1 MRKLRIIIAEDEPII
16 LEMYKNI
23 VGKREDYEIIGTA
36 TNGKEEEEL
45 INTTKPDVVIT
56 DNQMPI
62 QNGIDVIEKV
72 YNSDLVYKP
81 KFILITGDYR
91 DRNFLDKCER
101 LQVERVMGKP
111 VNYDSLDFLL
121 TDLKVII
128 EDETPSFVGRNSEGW
143 REMYMNKEIVD
154 LKKYFTNEEF
164 DLFRKLGIEIKDKI
178 YTEYE
183 IELINNSLYDYY
195 YSEDMSEDEKSQVK
209 SLEETGVTREQ
220 YNNLLNKIEQIN
232 EEYEF

>member
-45 INTTKPDVVIT
+45 IYTTKPDVVIT

-91 DRNFLDKCER
+91 DRSFLDKCEK

-128 EDETPSFVGRNSEGW
+128 EDETPSFVGKNSEGW

-183 IELINNSLYDYY
+183 IELINNSLYEYY
-195 YSEDMSEDEKSQVK
+195 YSEDMSEDEKNQVK

>member
-45 INTTKPDVVIT
+45 IYTTKPDVVIT

-128 EDETPSFVGRNSEGW
+128 EDETPSFVGKNSEGW

-164 DLFRKLGIEIKDKI
+164 DLFRQLGIEIKDKI

-183 IELINNSLYDYY
+183 IELINNSLYEYY

>member
-91 DRNFLDKCER
+91 DRSFLDKCEK

-128 EDETPSFVGRNSEGW
+128 EDETPSFVGKNSEGW

-195 YSEDMSEDEKSQVK
+195 YSEDMSEDEKNQVK

>member
-45 INTTKPDVVIT
+45 IYTTKPDVVIT

-91 DRNFLDKCER
+91 DRNFLDKCEK

-128 EDETPSFVGRNSEGW
+128 EDETPNFVGKNSEGW

-195 YSEDMSEDEKSQVK
+195 YSEDMSEDEKNQVK

>member
-91 DRNFLDKCER
+91 DRNFLDKCEK

-128 EDETPSFVGRNSEGW
+128 EDETPNFVGKNSEGW

>member
-36 TNGKEEEEL
+36 TNGKEEDEL

-91 DRNFLDKCER
+91 DRSFLDKCEK

-128 EDETPSFVGRNSEGW
+128 EDETPSFVGKNSEGW

-195 YSEDMSEDEKSQVK
+195 YSEDMSEDEKNQVK

>member
-91 DRNFLDKCER
+91 DRNFLDKCEK

-128 EDETPSFVGRNSEGW
+128 EDETPSFVGKNSEGW

-195 YSEDMSEDEKSQVK
+195 YSEDMSEDEKKQVK

>member
-45 INTTKPDVVIT
+45 IYTTKPDVVIT

-91 DRNFLDKCER
+91 DRSFLDKCEK

-128 EDETPSFVGRNSEGW
+128 EDETPSFVGKNSEGW

-183 IELINNSLYDYY
+183 IELINNSLYEYY
-195 YSEDMSEDEKSQVK
+195 YSEDMSEDEKNQVK
-209 SLEETGVTREQ
+209 SLEETGVTRER

>member
-45 INTTKPDVVIT
+45 IYTTKPDVVIT

-91 DRNFLDKCER
+91 DRSFLDKCEK

-128 EDETPSFVGRNSEGW
+128 EDETPSFVGKNSEGW
-143 REMYMNKEIVD
+143 REMYMNKEILD

-183 IELINNSLYDYY
+183 IELINNSLYEYY
-195 YSEDMSEDEKSQVK
+195 YSEDMSEDEKNQVK

>member
-45 INTTKPDVVIT
+45 IYTTKPDVVIT

-91 DRNFLDKCER
+91 DRSFLDKCEK

-128 EDETPSFVGRNSEGW
+128 EDETPSFVGKNSEGW

-195 YSEDMSEDEKSQVK
+195 YSEDMSEDEKNQVK
-209 SLEETGVTREQ
+209 SLEETGVTREE

>member
-23 VGKREDYEIIGTA
+23 VDKREDYEIIGTA

-45 INTTKPDVVIT
+45 IYTTKPDVVIT

-128 EDETPSFVGRNSEGW
+128 EDETPSFVGKNSEGW

>member
-62 QNGIDVIEKV
+62 QNGIDVIEKI

-91 DRNFLDKCER
+91 DRSFLDKCEK

-128 EDETPSFVGRNSEGW
+128 EDETPSFVGKNSEGW

-154 LKKYFTNEEF
+154 LKKYFTNEEV

-183 IELINNSLYDYY
+183 IELINNSLYEYY
-195 YSEDMSEDEKSQVK
+195 YSEDMSEDEKNQVK
-209 SLEETGVTREQ
+209 SLEETGVTREE

>member
-91 DRNFLDKCER
+91 DRNFLDKCEK

-128 EDETPSFVGRNSEGW
+128 EDETPSFVGKNSEGW

-154 LKKYFTNEEF
+154 LKKYFNNEEF

-183 IELINNSLYDYY
+183 IELINNSLYEYY
-195 YSEDMSEDEKSQVK
+195 YSEDMSEDEKNQVK

-232 EEYEF
+232 EEYEL

>member
-62 QNGIDVIEKV
+62 QNGIDVIEKI

-91 DRNFLDKCER
+91 DRSFLDKCEK

-128 EDETPSFVGRNSEGW
+128 EDETPSFVGKNSEGW

>member
-45 INTTKPDVVIT
+45 IYTTKPDVVIT

-91 DRNFLDKCER
+91 DRSFLDKCEK

-128 EDETPSFVGRNSEGW
+128 EDETPSFVGKNSEGW

>member
-23 VGKREDYEIIGTA
+23 VDKREDYEIIGTA

-45 INTTKPDVVIT
+45 IYTTKPDVVIT

-91 DRNFLDKCER
+91 DRNFLDKCEK

-128 EDETPSFVGRNSEGW
+128 EDETPNFVGKNSEGW

-154 LKKYFTNEEF
+154 LKKYFNNEEF

>member
-45 INTTKPDVVIT
+45 IYTIKPDVVIT

-91 DRNFLDKCER
+91 DRSFLDKCEK

-128 EDETPSFVGRNSEGW
+128 EDETPSFVGKNSEGW

-154 LKKYFTNEEF
+154 LKKYFNNEEF

-183 IELINNSLYDYY
+183 FEILDMDILAYYKDDDMTKEELEITKN
-195 YSEDMSEDEKSQVK
+195 
-209 SLEETGVTREQ
+209 LEETGVS
-220 YNNLLNKIEQIN
+220 K
-232 EEYEF
+232 EEYEKLLKKMEEINTLYHF

>member
-45 INTTKPDVVIT
+45 IYTTKPDVVIT

-91 DRNFLDKCER
+91 DRSFLDKCER

-128 EDETPSFVGRNSEGW
+128 EDETPSFVGKNSEGW

-195 YSEDMSEDEKSQVK
+195 YSEDMSEDEKNQVK

>member
-45 INTTKPDVVIT
+45 IYTTKPDVVIT

-62 QNGIDVIEKV
+62 QHGIDVIEKI

-91 DRNFLDKCER
+91 DRSFLDKCEK

-128 EDETPSFVGRNSEGW
+128 EDETPSFVGKNSEGW

-183 IELINNSLYDYY
+183 IELINNSLYEYY
-195 YSEDMSEDEKSQVK
+195 YSEDMSEDEKNQVK

>member
-45 INTTKPDVVIT
+45 INTTKPDIVIT

-91 DRNFLDKCER
+91 DRSFLYKCEK

-128 EDETPSFVGRNSEGW
+128 EDETPSFVGKNSEGW

-154 LKKYFTNEEF
+154 LKK
-164 DLFRKLGIEIKDKI
+164 
-178 YTEYE
+178 
-183 IELINNSLYDYY
+183 
-195 YSEDMSEDEKSQVK
+195 
-209 SLEETGVTREQ
+209 
-220 YNNLLNKIEQIN
+220 
-232 EEYEF
+232 

>member
-45 INTTKPDVVIT
+45 IYTTKPDVVIT

-91 DRNFLDKCER
+91 DRNFLDKCEK

-128 EDETPSFVGRNSEGW
+128 EDETPSFVGKNSEGW

-195 YSEDMSEDEKSQVK
+195 YSEDMSEDEKKQVK

>member
-56 DNQMPI
+56 DNQMPT
-62 QNGIDVIEKV
+62 QNGIDVIEKI

-91 DRNFLDKCER
+91 DRSFLDKCEK

-128 EDETPSFVGRNSEGW
+128 EDETPSFVGKNSEGW

-195 YSEDMSEDEKSQVK
+195 YSEDMSEDEKNQVK

>member
-45 INTTKPDVVIT
+45 IYTIKPDVVIT

-91 DRNFLDKCER
+91 DRSFLDKCEK

-128 EDETPSFVGRNSEGW
+128 EDETPSFVGKNSEGW

-195 YSEDMSEDEKSQVK
+195 YSEDMSENEKNQVK

>member
-45 INTTKPDVVIT
+45 IYTTKPDVVIT

-62 QNGIDVIEKV
+62 QNGIDVIEKI

-128 EDETPSFVGRNSEGW
+128 EDETPSFVGKNSEGW

-183 IELINNSLYDYY
+183 IELI
-195 YSEDMSEDEKSQVK
+195 K
-209 SLEETGVTREQ
+209 
-220 YNNLLNKIEQIN
+220 
-232 EEYEF
+232 

>member
-45 INTTKPDVVIT
+45 IYTTKPDVVIT

-91 DRNFLDKCER
+91 DRSFLDKCEK

-121 TDLKVII
+121 TDLKDII
-128 EDETPSFVGRNSEGW
+128 EDETPSFVGKNSEGW

-183 IELINNSLYDYY
+183 IELINNSLYEYY
-195 YSEDMSEDEKSQVK
+195 YSEDMSEDEKNQVK

>member
-45 INTTKPDVVIT
+45 INTTKPDIVIT

-91 DRNFLDKCER
+91 DRNFLDKCEK

-128 EDETPSFVGRNSEGW
+128 EDETPNFVGKNSEGW

-183 IELINNSLYDYY
+183 IELINNSLYEYY
-195 YSEDMSEDEKSQVK
+195 YSEDMSEDEKNQVK

>member
-45 INTTKPDVVIT
+45 IYTTKPDVVIT

-91 DRNFLDKCER
+91 DRNFLDKCEK

-128 EDETPSFVGRNSEGW
+128 EDETPNFVGKNSEGW

-195 YSEDMSEDEKSQVK
+195 YSEDMSEDEKKQVK